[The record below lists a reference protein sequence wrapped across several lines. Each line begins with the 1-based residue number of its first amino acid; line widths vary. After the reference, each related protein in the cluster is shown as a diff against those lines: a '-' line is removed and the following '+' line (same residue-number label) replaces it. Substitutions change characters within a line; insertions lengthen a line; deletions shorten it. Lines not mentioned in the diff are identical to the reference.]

1 MKKKIVYVL
10 TLTTISICCFFVGRN
25 TADHAKPETQG
36 THVERME
43 YALENISRWEL
54 ADDGETVILYD
65 FEGNIYNW

>member
-1 MKKKIVYVL
+1 MKKKITYIL
-10 TLTTISICCFFVGRN
+10 TLAAVAIGCFFVGRN
-25 TADHAKPETQG
+25 TSDHANPES
-36 THVERME
+36 HIERME

>member
-1 MKKKIVYVL
+1 MKKKITYILILAAVA
-10 TLTTISICCFFVGRN
+10 IGCFFVGRN
-25 TADHAKPETQG
+25 TSDHAKPE

-54 ADDGETVILYD
+54 ANDGETVILYD

>member
-1 MKKKIVYVL
+1 MKKKIVYIV
-10 TLTTISICCFFVGRN
+10 TLAAVAIGCFFVGRN
-25 TADHAKPETQG
+25 TTDHAKPE

-43 YALENISRWEL
+43 YALKNISRWKL